1 MSSDYNNIKNLCETI
16 IFKISKT
23 LNNKDNDDNLLGKK
37 DGIFNC
43 DKASIYLLNQCIKDL
58 KIYFSS
64 ASEKLYSFPY
74 KDVAICWLRLYT
86 DASLIKSVF
95 IKNLDMALVMTN
107 APGYERKELIFSLIE
122 EEEKEKRKFPKY
134 EKLDN
139 PISTSKSSTKSTI
152 SSSLIPKIPS
162 PSISYFTSHV
172 TSNNPTPFIITS
184 SISHWPALS
193 TTPWSDMNY
202 LLNKIGKNRLV
213 PVEIGAKYT
222 DNSWTQKLISF
233 EEFVNNWILS
243 NDLIENYNTDNK
255 IEDRKEEAKVVNKE
269 QKEIAYLAQHNLFD
283 QIPSL
288 KDDILIPDYCFVNT
302 VIPFSNLPSSTNNSN
317 DVDDDYNNCKGNENN
332 QKPRK
337 YNPPP
342 DVIINAWFGP
352 KGTISPMHTDPYH
365 NLLAQVVGKKYI
377 RLYSPEETTNLY
389 PFEQDG
395 FLGNTSQVDVEAPDL
410 ERFSRFASAK
420 YQECILEPGELLY
433 IPPGWWHYVKSLT
446 ISFSVSFW
454 F

>member
-37 DGIFNC
+37 D
-43 DKASIYLLNQCIKDL
+43 
-58 KIYFSS
+58 

-86 DASLIKSVF
+86 DASLIKS
-95 IKNLDMALVMTN
+95 NLDMALVMTN
-107 APGYERKELIFSLIE
+107 APGYERKELIFSFIE
-122 EEEKEKRKFPKY
+122 EVQKILKGIDENHVLHNHE
-134 EKLDN
+134 
-139 PISTSKSSTKSTI
+139 
-152 SSSLIPKIPS
+152 SSS
-162 PSISYFTSHV
+162 
-172 TSNNPTPFIITS
+172 S
-184 SISHWPALS
+184 S
-193 TTPWSDMNY
+193 
-202 LLNKIGKNRLV
+202 KKRKNRLV

-446 ISFSVSFW
+446 ISFSERIIF
-454 F
+454 

>member
-43 DKASIYLLNQCIKDL
+43 DKSSIYLLNQCIKDL

-64 ASEKLYSFPY
+64 ATSLIDLASEKLYLSPY
-74 KDVAICWLRLYT
+74 KDVAICWLPLYT
-86 DASLIKSVF
+86 DA
-95 IKNLDMALVMTN
+95 T
-107 APGYERKELIFSLIE
+107 
-122 EEEKEKRKFPKY
+122 
-134 EKLDN
+134 
-139 PISTSKSSTKSTI
+139 
-152 SSSLIPKIPS
+152 
-162 PSISYFTSHV
+162 
-172 TSNNPTPFIITS
+172 
-184 SISHWPALS
+184 
-193 TTPWSDMNY
+193 
-202 LLNKIGKNRLV
+202 
-213 PVEIGAKYT
+213 
-222 DNSWTQKLISF
+222 
-233 EEFVNNWILS
+233 
-243 NDLIENYNTDNK
+243 
-255 IEDRKEEAKVVNKE
+255 
-269 QKEIAYLAQHNLFD
+269 QHNLFD

-395 FLGNTSQVDVEAPDL
+395 FLGNTSQVDVEVPDL